1 MIKSNGASY
10 SMARPLCI
18 IVRTNGVPIFTSHEA
33 KPDFHF
39 ASRPLIQA
47 IQYGCERIDAD
58 LSAMSLVV
66 THNLVSS

>member
-1 MIKSNGASY
+1 
-10 SMARPLCI
+10 
-18 IVRTNGVPIFTSHEA
+18 VRTNGVPIFTSHEA

-47 IQYGCERIDAD
+47 IQSGCERIDAD